1 MNFFKIIFITILS
14 LLSSFACYADTDS
27 ATQNTTSA
35 TSVLENTNNNSVNA
49 DVPLNNPFSSDTGA
63 GSEAVDDLNSNTS
76 SELEPDVLGEK
87 EIKKY
92 KLSAVLIGND
102 DQYASFVDT
111 SGAYINLSIN
121 DRLGENLK
129 LVIITKEEVR
139 FVSTEG
145 KIISLDFNNRIEIK

>member
-63 GSEAVDDLNSNTS
+63 GSEAVEATTIEYFIAPVS
-76 SELEPDVLGEK
+76 S
-87 EIKKY
+87 
-92 KLSAVLIGND
+92 
-102 DQYASFVDT
+102 SFLTNCATV
-111 SGAYINLSIN
+111 
-121 DRLGENLK
+121 E
-129 LVIITKEEVR
+129 R
-139 FVSTEG
+139 F
-145 KIISLDFNNRIEIK
+145 